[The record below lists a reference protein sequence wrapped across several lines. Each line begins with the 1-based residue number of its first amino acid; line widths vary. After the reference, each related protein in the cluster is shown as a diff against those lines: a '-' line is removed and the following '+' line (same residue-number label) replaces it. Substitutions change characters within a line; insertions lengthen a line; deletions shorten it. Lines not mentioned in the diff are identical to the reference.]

1 MRRRRSQGGWAAVPW
16 WVWSAGALAGI
27 SGLWQVAE
35 QWPAWTGVVVT
46 AVAVVLG
53 LKPGRYAVQRWAGHS
68 ALPAGPL
75 RYSLAHL
82 DALDPQEFELAVCSL
97 LRRDGLTAEH
107 VGKAGDKGA
116 DVLVV
121 DHSQRRVVVQCKRL
135 RPDRRVGDQDVQRVN
150 GTYRHDHGA
159 HFAVIVTTGGFT
171 AAARASGPRYGIHLI
186 DRDALERWADRGEP
200 LYGILRVRD
209 EGTRKRRWALGS
221 WGTGRNMRVTANQKR
236 S

>member
-16 WVWSAGALAGI
+16 WVWGLGVLAGA
-27 SGLWQVAE
+27 SGLWRAAE
-35 QWPAWTGVVVT
+35 QWPAPAGVALT
-46 AVAVVLG
+46 AVAVGLG
-53 LKPGRYAVQRWAGHS
+53 VKPGRLAVQRWTGRS
-68 ALPAGPL
+68 ALPAGPV

-82 DALDPQEFELAVCSL
+82 DALDPRAFELAVCAL

-121 DHSQRRVVVQCKRL
+121 DRSRRRVVVQCKRL

-159 HFAVIVTTGGFT
+159 QFAVIVTTGGFT
-171 AAARASGPRYGIHLI
+171 AAARASGPRYGIRLV
-186 DRDALERWADRGEP
+186 DRDALERWADLGEP
-200 LYGILRVRD
+200 LYRILRVPD
-209 EGTRKRRWALGS
+209 EGAQRRRWAPGS
-221 WGTGRNMRVTANQKR
+221 WRRARTLG
-236 S
+236 

>member
-16 WVWSAGALAGI
+16 WVWGLGVLAGV
-27 SGLWQVAE
+27 SGLWRAAE
-35 QWPAWTGVVVT
+35 QWPASTGAALT
-46 AVAVVLG
+46 AVAVGLG
-53 LKPGRYAVQRWAGHS
+53 VKPGRLAVQRWTGHG
-68 ALPAGPL
+68 ALPAGPV

-82 DALDPQEFELAVCSL
+82 DALDPRAFELAVCAL

-121 DHSQRRVVVQCKRL
+121 DRSRRRVVVQCKRL

-159 HFAVIVTTGGFT
+159 QFAVIVTTGGFT
-171 AAARASGPRYGIHLI
+171 AAARASGPRYGIRLV
-186 DRDALERWADRGEP
+186 DRDALERWADLGEP
-200 LYGILRVRD
+200 LYRILRVPD
-209 EGTRKRRWALGS
+209 EGARRRRWAPGS
-221 WGTGRNMRVTANQKR
+221 WWRARTLG
-236 S
+236 

>member
-1 MRRRRSQGGWAAVPW
+1 MGV
-16 WVWSAGALAGI
+16 LAGV
-27 SGLWQVAE
+27 SGLWQAAE
-35 QWPAWTGVVVT
+35 QWPVWTGIVLT
-46 AVAVVLG
+46 TVAMGVG
-53 LKPGRYAVQRWAGHS
+53 LKPGQLAVRRWVGRS
-68 ALPAGPL
+68 ALPAGPV

-82 DALDPQEFELAVCSL
+82 DALDPQAFELAVCSL

-159 HFAVIVTTGGFT
+159 RFAVIVTTGGFT
-171 AAARASGPRYGIHLI
+171 AAARASGPRYGIHLV
-186 DRDALERWADRGEP
+186 DRDALERWADLGEP
-200 LYGILRVRD
+200 LYGILGVPDKGARH
-209 EGTRKRRWALGS
+209 RRWAPGS
-221 WGTGRNMRVTANQKR
+221 WGTGSIAKVTANQQR
-236 S
+236 P

>member
-1 MRRRRSQGGWAAVPW
+1 MRRRRSQGGWTAVPW
-16 WVWSAGALAGI
+16 WVWGVGALAGA
-27 SGLWQVAE
+27 SGLWRAAE
-35 QWPAWTGVVVT
+35 QWPVWTGAVLT
-46 AVAVVLG
+46 TVAVGLG
-53 LKPGRYAVQRWAGHS
+53 LKPGRLVVRRWAGRS
-68 ALPAGPL
+68 ALPAGPV

-82 DALDPQEFELAVCSL
+82 DALAPQEFELAVCSL

-171 AAARASGPRYGIHLI
+171 AAARASGPRYGIHLV
-186 DRDALERWADRGEP
+186 DRDALERWADLGEP
-200 LYGILRVRD
+200 LYGILRVPD
-209 EGTRKRRWALGS
+209 EGARRRRWAPGS
-221 WGTGRNMRVTANQKR
+221 WGTGRIARAMANQQR
-236 S
+236 P